1 MGMGQDGQGGGFGS
15 APWAPGPGTTPGQNQ
30 LGQQIQGYEAPLP
43 NLAQA
48 YFQNLGK
55 GMVDLPSFQ
64 EMYQS
69 YRDVASQQAEKAG
82 ANITEAM
89 GSQGA
94 RYGSDIMRQ
103 QGQLQRDL
111 ATDLRSQA
119 ANFQFGLRQQQAGE
133 LQGASAALMARDMMG
148 QNYMWQDYLRR
159 TSPPPLLGPASTQP
173 GQPPGAVGF

>member
-48 YFQNLGK
+48 YFNNLSK

-69 YRDVASQQAEKAG
+69 YRDVASQQAEKAS

-94 RYGSDIMRQ
+94 RYASDTMRQ

-133 LQGASAALMARDMMG
+133 LQGASAALMSRDMLG

-159 TSPPPLLGPASTQP
+159 TSPPPLLGAAATQP
-173 GQPPGAVGF
+173 GAPPGYVTH

>member
-48 YFQNLGK
+48 YFNNLSK

-69 YRDVASQQAEKAG
+69 YRDVASQQAEKAS

-89 GSQGA
+89 GAQGA

-119 ANFQFGLRQQQAGE
+119 ANFQLGLRGQQSQE
-133 LQGASAALMARDMMG
+133 LGGAITGLMSRDMMA